1 MNTNIQNIACIAAVR
16 SYLHAISNT
25 YATFKAQFI
34 KKLSNTD
41 AELKNL
47 VKVSN
52 KDTRRTSMSF
62 WCLYC

>member
-41 AELKNL
+41 AELKKL
-47 VKVSN
+47 
-52 KDTRRTSMSF
+52 R
-62 WCLYC
+62 CL